1 MSFQI
6 KPIRELLVRPSL
18 PPALSR
24 MSELAY
30 NIVWSWEP
38 MIRALFRRLD
48 PAQWRESGYNPVV
61 LLGRVPQST
70 LDRAAA
76 DPRYLTLYAQACA
89 RHDAQIRTR
98 PASPGSPLI
107 AYFSAEY

>member
-6 KPIRELLVRPSL
+6 KPNREFLCDRPL

-38 MIRALFRRLD
+38 IVRALFRRLD
-48 PAQWRESGYNPVV
+48 PRNGVNRDTTGSAAWGVS
-61 LLGRVPQST
+61 QST
-70 LDRAAA
+70 LDRRRRRSAVSRLYGQAASA
-76 DPRYLTLYAQACA
+76 YDEQIQTPSPAPATL
-89 RHDAQIRTR
+89 
-98 PASPGSPLI
+98 
-107 AYFSAEY
+107 